1 MWRPPLL
8 YILLLPK
15 LKLLQMFHLFCIFS
29 NAPKYGRQVHHQA
42 VLRVLLNN
50 YQLPGYQ
57 PGYETGLLDP
67 TGEEGPGSYI
77 SILASKTPG
86 QLTLV
91 SIRGPTTLVKNVV
104 VICSPVT

>member
-77 SILASKTPG
+77 SMASKTPG